1 MEADQKELRFGLC
14 AAVLA
19 HLIWGV
25 FPLFWSQLGD
35 FDAVQAV
42 CHRVLWSFV
51 TLSCLSPWLWRSY
64 RHKRQRV
71 GNSSEEA
78 TKSKP
83 TQPDLV
89 GAVSFRSVAFYL
101 AAAVLIAVN
110 WLTFVWAVN
119 NDRVL
124 QASLGYYINPLLNV
138 LFGVVLLGERLTR
151 IQWVGI
157 GFAAS
162 GVAVMTYAQGGL
174 PWVSLVL
181 ASSFA
186 SYGFVKKKAQLPALL
201 GLWMETLVLFLPAMG
216 MLLFA
221 EYQGIGAFRSGDPR
235 LIFLLILG
243 GTITIAPL
251 GFFAFAAQRVPL
263 SLLGILQYIGPTM
276 QFFLGVFLFDE
287 AFESSDQAGFICVWI
302 AVAIFL
308 VSSRSKKSG

>member
-1 MEADQKELRFGLC
+1 MPPDQKELRLGLV

-19 HLIWGV
+19 HIIWGV

-35 FDAVQAV
+35 FDAIQVV

-51 TLSCLSPWLWRSY
+51 TLSCLAPWLY
-64 RHKRQRV
+64 RNFRRQ
-71 GNSSEEA
+71 SSPSAESGEPE
-78 TKSKP
+78 SRH
-83 TQPDLV
+83 
-89 GAVSFRSVAFYL
+89 GVSAGSVAFYL
-101 AAAVLIAVN
+101 VAAILIAIN

-138 LFGVVLLGERLTR
+138 LFGVVLLGERLNR
-151 IQWVGI
+151 LQWI
-157 GFAAS
+157 AISFAAA

-186 SYGFVKKKAQLPALL
+186 SYGLVKKKARLPALL
-201 GLWMETLVLFLPAMG
+201 GLWMETLVLFLPALG
-216 MLLFA
+216 LLVFA
-221 EYQGIGAFRSGDPR
+221 EYQGNGAFRSGDSR
-235 LIFLLILG
+235 LISLLILG

-276 QFFLGVFLFDE
+276 QFLLGIFLFGE
-287 AFESSDQAGFICVWI
+287 AFESSDQAGFVCVWI
-302 AVAIFL
+302 AVVIFL
-308 VSSRSKKSG
+308 FSGRSGKKD